1 MERSPPKYSNEITNL
16 LELLI
21 ILKINFMAR
30 FRLLILIAFL
40 LFGCYLLRAQGLQK
54 GDSSYFAR
62 HFPKQESKSSLV
74 FSGSFMHYI
83 GIQNKLSVNY
93 VRGLSGYY
101 LYPLNAGLG
110 IYYQYQI
117 YKESYILSGINYQ
130 ICHIASTESGI
141 LRFRY
146 SEPSISVYLKHY
158 FPKNERIGL
167 FSTIGLSFGR
177 MKLFA
182 SESHGHIAV
191 WNDFGTKYLQNY
203 SNDKSFV
210 DIVFNTGV
218 FFPSSH
224 VEISPSVGYRVK
236 DNWMGFYRHDLYYG
250 LMVNYKFN
258 L

>member
-1 MERSPPKYSNEITNL
+1 MRS
-16 LELLI
+16 
-21 ILKINFMAR
+21 FR
-30 FRLLILIAFL
+30 FFISIAFL
-40 LFGCYLLRAQGLQK
+40 LLSCCLIWAQPCQKNDSTYLKKDFQ
-54 GDSSYFAR
+54 
-62 HFPKQESKSSLV
+62 KQESRSSLI
-74 FSGSFMHYI
+74 FSSSFMHKI
-83 GIQNKLSVNY
+83 GMQNNLSANY
-93 VRGLSGYY
+93 VRGISDYY
-101 LYPLNAGLG
+101 LYPLDAGLG
-110 IYYQYQI
+110 VYYQYQI